1 MSLKKKEIPPVLTA
15 LVTPFAPNGAVDEE
29 GLKTL
34 IHFLTQNGMR
44 GFVPVGT
51 TGESPTLTAEE
62 HVCVIELTARFA
74 KILSDASYI
83 LAGVGSN
90 CTAEAIHYSDKA
102 VEFGADGLLVVTP
115 YYNCPSSSE
124 IRTEY
129 YNLIAGRFPAIPI
142 IPYVISGR
150 TGCTFNP
157 EDLWLLTNEYSNVVG
172 VKYAEPDL
180 ENVRII
186 RGYIPHNFTIFSG
199 DDNRTL
205 RMMRDD
211 EIKTGGVIS
220 VISNIA
226 PAAVI
231 AMCNAALERNFSE
244 AQRLHTALAPLFE
257 VVTVI
262 YERKVTLPDRTTNV
276 NLEKIRNPVAIKE
289 MMNILQMSVG
299 PCRPP
304 LGCPEIVR
312 EKVKTALRT
321 VWKHNPWVLEPV
333 KEFFLIKDM
342 EAILK
347 PQE

>member
-1 MSLKKKEIPPVLTA
+1 MSLKKEIPPVFTA
-15 LVTPFAPNGAVDEE
+15 LVTPFAQNGAVDEE

-34 IHFLTQNGMR
+34 IHFLTKNGMR

-51 TGESPTLTAEE
+51 TGEAPTLTGAE
-62 HVCVIELTARFA
+62 HVSVIEQAIRSA
-74 KILSDASYI
+74 KILSENSYI

-124 IRTEY
+124 VRTEY

-211 EIKTGGVIS
+211 EIKAGGVIS

-231 AMCNAALERNFSE
+231 AMCNAALEGNFSQ
-244 AQRLHTALAPLFE
+244 AQRLHSALSPLFE
-257 VVTVI
+257 SVTVAYQREVI
-262 YERKVTLPDRTTNV
+262 LPDGRIVTV
-276 NLEKIRNPVAIKE
+276 QEKVRNPVAIKT
-289 MMNILQMSVG
+289 MMHLLGMGVG

-304 LGCPEIVR
+304 LGCAAPAVL
-312 EKVKTALRT
+312 EKIKKALRT
-321 VWKHNPWVLEPV
+321 VWENNPWVLKPI
-333 KEFFLIKDM
+333 KEFFLIKDTDWM
-342 EAILK
+342 LF
-347 PQE
+347 